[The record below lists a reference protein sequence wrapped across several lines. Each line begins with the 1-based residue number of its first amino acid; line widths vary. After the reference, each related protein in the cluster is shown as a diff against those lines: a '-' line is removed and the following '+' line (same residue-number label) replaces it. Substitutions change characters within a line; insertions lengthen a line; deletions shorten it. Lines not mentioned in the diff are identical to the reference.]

1 MKTQN
6 YPILEIHGINNCS
19 KWNKIM
25 NAKKQIATLSLIA
38 LGAFGTLKAQSSN
51 DNQNDNLL
59 AFNDKANPKTEITLN
74 NNEPV
79 LKEGHSGQAQTISIK
94 KSALVIHVSGGKNAK
109 YSAEKYAKMLQ
120 IMFKDSKRTKN
131 PTDISVVYEE
141 SNRNNTLAIV
151 YSNGRKY
158 DRNGGQYL
166 DGDGVYPI
174 NEIVKDINNIT
185 THHAAKKNRV
195 AVVTPK
201 STQQVVSVGDYRP

>member
-1 MKTQN
+1 MRPQDYSN
-6 YPILEIHGINNCS
+6 HIRHGIKNHL

-38 LGAFGTLKAQSSN
+38 LGTFGTLKAQTS
-51 DNQNDNLL
+51 NDNLL
-59 AFNDKANPKTEITLN
+59 AFNNKANPKTEITLN

-79 LKEGHSGQAQTISIK
+79 LKEGHSGQAQTISGK

-131 PTDISVVYEE
+131 PTDISVLYEE

-174 NEIVKDINNIT
+174 NEIVADINNIT
-185 THHAAKKNRV
+185 THHAVKTKRIA
-195 AVVTPK
+195 AVTSK
-201 STQQVVSVGDYRP
+201 ATHGLANVGDYRP

>member
-1 MKTQN
+1 
-6 YPILEIHGINNCS
+6 
-19 KWNKIM
+19 M

-51 DNQNDNLL
+51 DNLL
-59 AFNDKANPKTEITLN
+59 AFNDASKVKTEITVD

-79 LKEGHSGQAQTISIK
+79 LKEGHSGQAQSISGK

-141 SNRNNTLAIV
+141 SNRNNTFAIV
-151 YSNGRKY
+151 YSNGYKY
-158 DRNGGQYL
+158 DKNGGEYVK
-166 DGDGVYPI
+166 GDGVYPI

-185 THHAAKKNRV
+185 THHAAKKNRI
-195 AVVTPK
+195 AAITPK
-201 STQQVVSVGDYRP
+201 SNKTQQLASVGDYRP

>member
-1 MKTQN
+1 MRPQDYSTHV
-6 YPILEIHGINNCS
+6 IHGIKNHL

-38 LGAFGTLKAQSSN
+38 LGAFGTLKAQTS
-51 DNQNDNLL
+51 NDNLL
-59 AFNDKANPKTEITLN
+59 AFNDASKAKTEIVLN
-74 NNEPV
+74 NNEPI
-79 LKEGHSGQAQTISIK
+79 LKEGHSGQARTISGK

-131 PTDISVVYEE
+131 PTDISVLYEE

-174 NEIVKDINNIT
+174 NEIVADIDKIT
-185 THHAAKKNRV
+185 KHHAAKKNRI
-195 AVVTPK
+195 AAVTPK
-201 STQQVVSVGDYRP
+201 SQKTQQVAGVIDYRP

>member
-1 MKTQN
+1 MRPQD
-6 YPILEIHGINNCS
+6 YPTHIIHGIKNNL

-51 DNQNDNLL
+51 DNLL
-59 AFNDKANPKTEITLN
+59 AFNDASKAKTEIVLN

-120 IMFKDSKRTKN
+120 VMFKDSKRTKN
-131 PTDISVVYEE
+131 PTDISFVYEE
-141 SNRNNTLAIV
+141 SNRANTYAMV
-151 YSNGRKY
+151 FSNGRRY
-158 DRNGGQYL
+158 DKNGGEYVK
-166 DGDGVYPI
+166 GDSVYPI
-174 NEIVKDINNIT
+174 NEIVADINNIT
-185 THHAAKKNRV
+185 THHVANKNRI
-195 AVVTPK
+195 AAVTPK
-201 STQQVVSVGDYRP
+201 SKTTQQLASVGDYRP

>member
-6 YPILEIHGINNCS
+6 YSSLVIHGINNCS

-51 DNQNDNLL
+51 DNLL
-59 AFNDKANPKTEITLN
+59 AFNDASKAKTEIVLN
-74 NNEPV
+74 NDAPV
-79 LKEGHSGQAQTISIK
+79 LEEGHSGRAQTISGK

-141 SNRNNTLAIV
+141 SNRANTYAMV
-151 YSNGRKY
+151 FSNGRRY
-158 DRNGGQYL
+158 VRSGGEYAT
-166 DGDGVYPI
+166 GNKVYPI
-174 NEIVKDINNIT
+174 NEIVADINNIT
-185 THHAAKKNRV
+185 AHHASNKKRI
-195 AVVTPK
+195 AAVTPK
-201 STQQVVSVGDYRP
+201 SKTTQQIASVGDYRP